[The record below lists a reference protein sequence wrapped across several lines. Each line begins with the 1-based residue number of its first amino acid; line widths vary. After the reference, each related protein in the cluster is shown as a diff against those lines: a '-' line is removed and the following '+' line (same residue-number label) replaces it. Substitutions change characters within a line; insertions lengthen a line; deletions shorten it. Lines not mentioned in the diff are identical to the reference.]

1 MFHDRAI
8 AARKQ
13 TIIFNDGPNT
23 KLAIKM
29 RNQMPQ
35 HDLGL
40 KKGAK
45 FEPTDVFKH

>member
-29 RNQMPQ
+29 RDQMPQ
-35 HDLGL
+35 PKVKQNNLG
-40 KKGAK
+40 AYSR
-45 FEPTDVFKH
+45 

>member
-13 TIIFNDGPNT
+13 TIIFNDGPDT
-23 KLAIKM
+23 KLVIKL

-35 HDLGL
+35 PRVKQNDLGWL
-40 KKGAK
+40 L
-45 FEPTDVFKH
+45 